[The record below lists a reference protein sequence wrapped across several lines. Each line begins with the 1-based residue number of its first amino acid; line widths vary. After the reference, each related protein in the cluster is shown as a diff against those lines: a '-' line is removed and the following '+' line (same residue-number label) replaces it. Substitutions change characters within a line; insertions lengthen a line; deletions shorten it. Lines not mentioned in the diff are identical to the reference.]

1 MKSRS
6 IFICICTDIRF
17 PTGISCFAVCQI
29 FVLFIS
35 YVCFCHIPVAFT
47 WPIFF
52 KELQVEANS
61 IDEVCSEASALG
73 NDIIGFNNLPEVDE
87 AIHMQIDSARRPLAG
102 MLEELKIREQKLKD
116 QLQRTGQFQDQFED
130 FERRLKN
137 FDAKICEMKELP
149 IPAKSSKVAVMMGN
163 LEVCKE

>member
-1 MKSRS
+1 MCK
-6 IFICICTDIRF
+6 CIAF
-17 PTGISCFAVCQI
+17 YGPTRTFCFVVYQI
-29 FVLFIS
+29 FVLFICF
-35 YVCFCHIPVAFT
+35 VCFCRIPIGIT
-47 WPIFF
+47 PPIFF

-73 NDIIGFNNLPEVDE
+73 DDIIDFSNLPEVDE
-87 AIHMQIDSARRPLAG
+87 AIHMQIDSARKPLADIN
-102 MLEELKIREQKLKD
+102 EQLKTREQKLKD

-149 IPAKSSKVAVMMGN
+149 ISAKSSKVAVMMGN